1 MYTNA
6 DCTIFEKT
14 MGENKMPKW
23 VKHVIKG
30 VYWQSSE
37 GQSQSST
44 HMNESDTALII
55 IHALK
60 ISYYPKHDDIIVKGL
75 VENNNITE
83 YTIDTTPCDTIVR
96 KYVDGSSIR
105 QFEFVFASR
114 ESYGSDIP
122 QNIDNS
128 EFYEQFARWIENNNE
143 NLSDL
148 LSLDNYQTAQY
159 IELVTSGYAY
169 DVGDNSARYQIQL
182 RLVYYQDRRY
192 R

>member
-1 MYTNA
+1 MAIIEHLREYIA
-6 DCTIFEKT
+6 SCPILK
-14 MGENKMPKW
+14 
-23 VKHVIKG
+23 
-30 VYWQSSE
+30 E
-37 GQSQSST
+37 GYLNVDRLGT
-44 HMNESDTALII
+44 D
-55 IHALK
+55 
-60 ISYYPKHDDIIVKGL
+60 
-75 VENNNITE
+75 ITE

-128 EFYEQFARWIENNNE
+128 EFYEQFARQIENNNE
-143 NLSDL
+143 NLSNL

>member
-1 MYTNA
+1 MYTNT

-55 IHALK
+55 IHASK

-75 VENNNITE
+75 VEDNNITE
-83 YTIDTTPCDTIVR
+83 VQKLPNSHTVMSVAD
-96 KYVDGSSIR
+96 
-105 QFEFVFASR
+105 FL
-114 ESYGSDIP
+114 YGSKAV
-122 QNIDNS
+122 QH
-128 EFYEQFARWIENNNE
+128 IEV
-143 NLSDL
+143 
-148 LSLDNYQTAQY
+148 TA
-159 IELVTSGYAY
+159 I
-169 DVGDNSARYQIQL
+169 
-182 RLVYYQDRRY
+182 
-192 R
+192 